1 MLHRY
6 TLEIGNEMRASK
18 FEHLKTLLTEQIRSG
33 EFPPGSQ
40 LPSYRKLIRGY
51 WISQSTVNKVFTDLA
66 RTGLIRVE
74 SGRGY
79 YVRNPEAGERKSNL
93 VLVIPGS
100 FDNSYFLMLQKG
112 ILMSL
117 QENGYRAVVMSLS
130 AVRDH
135 IREATEGVVGILI
148 SSPQDEELLLA
159 ISDNGRIPMVLIDF
173 ERETLK
179 QFSSILNDE
188 YRSGVLAARQLLAYG
203 HKRIMHLSGPFGV
216 SGVAIPRARGFAD
229 TIRKAGLE
237 VVIEYAGWDF
247 QGGYYTF
254 RKQYPR
260 HKPTGIFAV
269 TDLAA
274 LGAIRAANEMGLKVP
289 EDLSVVG
296 HGDLLEANNSTVS
309 LTTVRMDAFKLGYR
323 GANLLK
329 DLLAGKVPVQIVLT
343 SAELVERETVSVVK
357 DEKKCSNQIT
367 A

>member
-1 MLHRY
+1 MLYRC
-6 TLEIGNEMRASK
+6 TSGIGEGMRASK
-18 FEHLKTLLTEQIRSG
+18 FEHLKALLTEQIRSG

-40 LPSYRKLIRGY
+40 LPSYRKLIRSCGV
-51 WISQSTVNKVFTDLA
+51 SQSTVNKVFTDLA
-66 RTGLIRVE
+66 RSGLIYVE

-79 YVRNPEAGERKSNL
+79 YVRNLEAGERKSNL

-100 FDNSYFLMLQKG
+100 LDNSYFLMLQKG

-117 QENGYRAVVMSLS
+117 QENGYRAVVMSLG
-130 AVRDH
+130 AVRDQ
-135 IREATEGVVGILI
+135 IREATEGIVGILI

-159 ISDNGRIPMVLIDF
+159 ISDKGRIPMVMIDF

-179 QFSSILNDE
+179 QFSSIVNDE

-216 SGVAIPRARGFAD
+216 SGAAIPRARGFAD

-247 QGGYYTF
+247 KSGYYAF
-254 RKQYPR
+254 KKLYQRYR
-260 HKPTGIFAV
+260 PTGIFAV
-269 TDLAA
+269 TDLTA
-274 LGAIRAANEMGLKVP
+274 LGAIRAAYEMGLKVP
-289 EDLSVVG
+289 EDLSIVG
-296 HGDLLEANNSTVS
+296 HGDLSEANNSTVS
-309 LTTVRMDAFKLGYR
+309 LTTVRMDAFRLGYR

-329 DLLAGKVPVQIVLT
+329 DLLLGKAPVQIVQAG
-343 SAELVERETVSVVK
+343 AELVERETVSAVK
-357 DEKKCSNQIT
+357 EENGCSGKIT